1 MLGMLE
7 RSGSEG
13 FEFNFD
19 NGSWIVRE
27 VFVVLQ
33 QQQREKRRVE
43 EWLLSWWWWWCWVEE
58 GREARKNAMGN
69 KVSRAVGGCFTP
81 QGEEGRFVHGMQ
93 FSESLDAGLGHSFC
107 YVRPV
112 LDSPPPSAL
121 SPTHPVDSGD
131 LSPPS
136 LDIAIDFDAN
146 TNLGSDAQ
154 SRDRGGEVV
163 GLSLQQQVARIEL
176 EQHNIKP
183 RVGFERPPKHV
194 YSEKSK
200 NVAETSFKAI
210 SGASVS
216 ANTATPRSITSQEQ
230 FNSFSNVPI
239 ECAAAFEST
248 SSFSALPLQRV
259 ANSGPLSG
267 PLDSRGFL
275 SGPLERGF
283 MSGPLERGFMSGP
296 IERGFMSGPL
306 EPMDRSTF
314 SAPLTSPYPGKK
326 RASLRQFVRSMS
338 KPVRKAIAKTVSK
351 TSATLVRT
359 LVVPM
364 KNFVMREGKEGD
376 REDEGRS
383 SLDSLLDLGYYSS
396 DLETKEGANLQWAQG
411 KAGEDRVHVV
421 LSEEHGWLFVGIYDG
436 FNGPD
441 APDFLMSNLYPAI
454 YRGLK
459 GLLWDYND
467 GFDRFTCSPI
477 SEQDSSGDRVGSGG
491 IGRDGIQRSDEDF
504 LSWLGHPRASRNLN
518 PSREECKREGVS
530 TAGESSHDGGAL
542 VKVKIEDSKSV
553 SPAVEL
559 HLESSSHD
567 EALIK
572 VKTEDSKIVSPAME
586 LPVDICQQCS
596 SSGRLPDS
604 AEENLAPDT
613 EEELH
618 GPATSSCS
626 SQVPVCKLETK
637 VHEGDEVLQ
646 GVLHGDE
653 QELEGKK
660 PEARGSEHDATLVLE
675 QEVKLVETSS
685 NLNEVTEQKKSI
697 REILLEPLEICPM
710 LEIEKDRTKESKVLR
725 PQLQWTHGHRR
736 EQHRKYPQWR

>member
-1 MLGMLE
+1 
-7 RSGSEG
+7 
-13 FEFNFD
+13 
-19 NGSWIVRE
+19 
-27 VFVVLQ
+27 
-33 QQQREKRRVE
+33 
-43 EWLLSWWWWWCWVEE
+43 
-58 GREARKNAMGN
+58 
-69 KVSRAVGGCFTP
+69 
-81 QGEEGRFVHGMQ
+81 
-93 FSESLDAGLGHSFC
+93 
-107 YVRPV
+107 
-112 LDSPPPSAL
+112 
-121 SPTHPVDSGD
+121 
-131 LSPPS
+131 
-136 LDIAIDFDAN
+136 
-146 TNLGSDAQ
+146 
-154 SRDRGGEVV
+154 
-163 GLSLQQQVARIEL
+163 
-176 EQHNIKP
+176 
-183 RVGFERPPKHV
+183 
-194 YSEKSK
+194 
-200 NVAETSFKAI
+200 
-210 SGASVS
+210 
-216 ANTATPRSITSQEQ
+216 
-230 FNSFSNVPI
+230 
-239 ECAAAFEST
+239 
-248 SSFSALPLQRV
+248 
-259 ANSGPLSG
+259 
-267 PLDSRGFL
+267 
-275 SGPLERGF
+275 
-283 MSGPLERGFMSGP
+283 
-296 IERGFMSGPL
+296 
-306 EPMDRSTF
+306 
-314 SAPLTSPYPGKK
+314 
-326 RASLRQFVRSMS
+326 
-338 KPVRKAIAKTVSK
+338 
-351 TSATLVRT
+351 
-359 LVVPM
+359 
-364 KNFVMREGKEGD
+364 
-376 REDEGRS
+376 
-383 SLDSLLDLGYYSS
+383 
-396 DLETKEGANLQWAQG
+396 LQWAQG

-504 LSWLGHPRASRNLN
+504 LAWLGQPRASRNLN
-518 PSREECKREGVS
+518 PSREECNREGVS
-530 TAGESSHDGGAL
+530 TAAESSHDGGAL

-567 EALIK
+567 GTLIN

-586 LPVDICQQCS
+586 LPVDISQQCS

-710 LEIEKDRTKESKVLR
+710 LEIEKDRTKESKVLS
-725 PQLQWTHGHRR
+725 PQFQWTHGHRR